1 MKWRRGFFRLWVI
14 FAAAWLAGTIA
25 VVAPSVWEQ
34 WKLAQTMK
42 EFDDAG
48 IVTLVPTDCQL
59 ARGREGTIRDGADY
73 ERREAKCW
81 YELLGFRRLFPEY
94 ADLADKKL
102 TSTLYQKAG
111 IPLKEAEPMKAIGE
125 LLLIGLGIPLLLLGV
140 GFVLAW
146 ALRGFSTAH

>member
-1 MKWRRGFFRLWVI
+1 MKWRRGFFRLWVV

-48 IVTLVPTDCQL
+48 FGVPLVPSDCQL
-59 ARGREGTIRDGADY
+59 ARGREGTIRDGSDY

-81 YELLGFRRLFPEY
+81 YELPGFRRLFPEY

-102 TSTLYQKAG
+102 TSAPEGRDSAQRSRANEGDWRVAIHWTRN
-111 IPLKEAEPMKAIGE
+111 PLASSWRRLCSCMGA
-125 LLLIGLGIPLLLLGV
+125 
-140 GFVLAW
+140 
-146 ALRGFSTAH
+146 